1 MFRWT
6 NLFAKEASCPIQK
19 VGNIGFILS
28 MRGFLRFVSGVEEL
42 GMTLSI
48 ALIRRSGTRQTPNM
62 VTGWKRDGTQKGDR
76 EDPGPL
82 AVKDTD
88 VVGKRVSVNNL
99 GIPEFDSHDETN
111 GSDTNPT
118 LGIAQGITS
127 AKNLTT
133 LLLQT
138 ADN

>member
-1 MFRWT
+1 
-6 NLFAKEASCPIQK
+6 
-19 VGNIGFILS
+19 
-28 MRGFLRFVSGVEEL
+28 
-42 GMTLSI
+42 
-48 ALIRRSGTRQTPNM
+48 M

-127 AKNLTT
+127 TKNLTT

-138 ADN
+138 TDN